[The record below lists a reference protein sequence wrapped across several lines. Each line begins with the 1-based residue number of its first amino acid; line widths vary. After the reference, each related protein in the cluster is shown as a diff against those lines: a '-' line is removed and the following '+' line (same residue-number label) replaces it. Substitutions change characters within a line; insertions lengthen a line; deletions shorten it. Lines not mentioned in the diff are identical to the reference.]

1 MGTPFSTIY
10 DLALV
15 VIRDYRLNHLY
26 TTDKDSFN
34 LFMQGLIVKSI
45 PKFTDCL
52 QRLDYI
58 LESDDEEFEPSF
70 VATLSYKEI
79 DILADLVA
87 ITWFE
92 TNINDATQINLHLQG
107 RDKKTNAE
115 SSNLK
120 EKSEYFDRLREKVKQ
135 DMSDYLFEDFD
146 PLKNG
151 W

>member
-26 TTDKDSFN
+26 ENDQDTFN
-34 LFMQGLIVKSI
+34 LFMQGLTVKSI
-45 PKFTDCL
+45 PKFTNCL
-52 QRLDYI
+52 QSLDYT
-58 LESDDEEFEPSF
+58 LDDEPSF
-70 VATLSYKEI
+70 VATLTNKEI
-79 DILADLVA
+79 DIVADLVA

-92 TNINDATQINLHLQG
+92 TNINDATQVNLHLQG

-135 DMSDYLFEDFD
+135 DMNDYLIEDFD

>member
-26 TTDKDSFN
+26 ENDQDAFN
-34 LFMQGLIVKSI
+34 LFMQGLTVKSI
-45 PKFTDCL
+45 PKFTNCL
-52 QRLDYI
+52 QPLDYT
-58 LESDDEEFEPSF
+58 LDDEPSF
-70 VATLSYKEI
+70 VATLTNKEI
-79 DILADLVA
+79 DIVADLVA

-92 TNINDATQINLHLQG
+92 TNINDATQVNLHLQG

-135 DMSDYLFEDFD
+135 DMNDYLIEDFD

>member
-26 TTDKDSFN
+26 TTDQDAFN
-34 LFMQGLIVKSI
+34 LFMQGLTVKSI
-45 PKFTDCL
+45 PKFTNCL
-52 QRLDYI
+52 QSLDYT
-58 LESDDEEFEPSF
+58 LDDEPSF
-70 VATLSYKEI
+70 VATLTNKEI
-79 DILADLVA
+79 DIVADLVA

-92 TNINDATQINLHLQG
+92 TNINDATQVNLHLQG

-135 DMSDYLFEDFD
+135 DMNDYLIEDFD

>member
-26 TTDKDSFN
+26 TTDQDAFN
-34 LFMQGLIVKSI
+34 LFMQGLTVKSI
-45 PKFTDCL
+45 PKFTNCL
-52 QRLDYI
+52 QSLDYT
-58 LESDDEEFEPSF
+58 LDDEPSF
-70 VATLSYKEI
+70 VATLTNKEI
-79 DILADLVA
+79 DIVADLVA

-92 TNINDATQINLHLQG
+92 TNINDATQVNLHLQG
-107 RDKKTNAE
+107 RDKKTNVE

-135 DMSDYLFEDFD
+135 DMNDYLIEDFD

>member
-15 VIRDYRLNHLY
+15 VIHDYRLNHLY
-26 TTDKDSFN
+26 TTDQDAFN
-34 LFMQGLIVKSI
+34 LFMQGLTVKSI
-45 PKFTDCL
+45 PKFTNCL
-52 QRLDYI
+52 QSLDYT
-58 LESDDEEFEPSF
+58 LDDEPSF
-70 VATLSYKEI
+70 VATLTNKEI
-79 DILADLVA
+79 DIVADLVA

-92 TNINDATQINLHLQG
+92 TNINDATQVNLHLQG

-135 DMSDYLFEDFD
+135 DMNDYLIEDFD

>member
-26 TTDKDSFN
+26 ENDQDAFN
-34 LFMQGLIVKSI
+34 LFMQGLTVKSI
-45 PKFTDCL
+45 PKFTNCL
-52 QRLDYI
+52 QKLDYI
-58 LESDDEEFEPSF
+58 VESEAEEFEPHF
-70 VATLSYKEI
+70 VATLNNKEI
-79 DILADLVA
+79 DIMADLVA

-92 TNINDATQINLHLQG
+92 TNINDATQVNLRLQG
-107 RDKKTNAE
+107 RDKKTE
-115 SSNLK
+115 SSASNLK

-135 DMSDYLFEDFD
+135 DMNDYLLEDFD
-146 PLKNG
+146 PIKNG